1 VSNTTY
7 SCIRVKD
14 VKKPLKT
21 RCHGK
26 LGRNGVLCDDCY
38 KDAKKDKIPVLMCA
52 DVTSMFKIP
61 FKNQVFVYIDLSAK
75 KAEKEVV
82 DTSIAREQLWSDLS
96 DMEIEELER
105 YYSELGLMNW
115 SETKRKI
122 IDPIKFNIAII
133 KEIITHLQ
141 NQGK

>member
-21 RCHGK
+21 RCGKK
-26 LGRNGVLCDDCY
+26 LGRNGVLCEECY
-38 KDAKKDKIPVLMCA
+38 KDAKKEKIPVLMCA

-75 KAEKEVV
+75 KEEIVTV

-96 DMEIEELER
+96 DMEIEELEK
-105 YYSELGLMNW
+105 YYGELGLTNW
-115 SETKRKI
+115 SETKRKFL
-122 IDPIKFNIAII
+122 DPIKFNIAII
-133 KEIITHLQ
+133 KEIIKHLQ
-141 NQGK
+141 DNGK

>member
-1 VSNTTY
+1 
-7 SCIRVKD
+7 
-14 VKKPLKT
+14 
-21 RCHGK
+21 
-26 LGRNGVLCDDCY
+26 
-38 KDAKKDKIPVLMCA
+38 MCA

-75 KAEKEVV
+75 KEEIVTV

-96 DMEIEELER
+96 DMEIEELEK
-105 YYSELGLMNW
+105 YYGELGLMNW

-133 KEIITHLQ
+133 KEIIKHLQ
-141 NQGK
+141 DNGK